1 MPYGRYLHTMIHV
14 ADMDK
19 SIDFYTRVMGMTL
32 LRQGSM
38 PAEGRSNAF
47 LGYAPEA
54 DAAAVELTA
63 YSGRSSYEKGNGF
76 GHLALEFADVTAA
89 CAEIVAAGGTVIKQP
104 LVIPN
109 GKTIA
114 FVVDPDGYE
123 IEMVQPAA

>member
-14 ADMDK
+14 ADIEK
-19 SIDFYTRVMGMTL
+19 SIDFYTRIMGMSI

-54 DAAAVELTA
+54 DAAAIELTA
-63 YSGRSSYEKGNGF
+63 YAGRSAYEKGTAF
-76 GHLALEFADVTAA
+76 GHLALEFQDVRSA
-89 CAEIVAAGGTVIKQP
+89 CAEIEAAGGNITRQP
-104 LVIPN
+104 FSISN

-123 IEMVQPAA
+123 IEMVQPAI

>member
-1 MPYGRYLHTMIHV
+1 MPYGRFLHTMIHV
-14 ADMDK
+14 ADMER
-19 SIDFYTRVMGMTL
+19 SIDFYTRVMGMSL
-32 LRQGSM
+32 LRQGNM

-47 LGYAPEA
+47 LSYAPEA
-54 DAAAVELTA
+54 DGAAIELTA

-89 CAEIVAAGGTVIKQP
+89 CADIVGAGGTVTKP
-104 LVIPN
+104 PFVIAN